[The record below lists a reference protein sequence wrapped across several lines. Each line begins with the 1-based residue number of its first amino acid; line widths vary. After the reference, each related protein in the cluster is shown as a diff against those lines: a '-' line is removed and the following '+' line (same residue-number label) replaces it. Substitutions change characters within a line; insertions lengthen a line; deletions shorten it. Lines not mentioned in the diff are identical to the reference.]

1 MSKKS
6 NNFVFKELPYLIFG
20 YLLTIIVIIIS
31 LHIDINSILIGVN
44 FIPIA
49 VYDISKFIYRLVF
62 PLFFGLIKKLK
73 PHKIWK
79 ILFIV
84 IYSTIFGVIST
95 YNPSIPY
102 PYIILNAYMFT
113 ILYYI
118 LFYYIDIENF
128 NQRTIHLVIKCF
140 IILFVILLLSSYNI
154 LDEKFLDWITR
165 ELLLIISILITIIM
179 LCIALSTLS
188 FNYSSILNDTRI
200 EKNMKRN
207 GETYFIAS
215 ILSMFSILSFVIV
228 LFIKHYVV
236 LRALSDLNIISLD
249 FIGLS
254 VYPIFIVIA
263 IIFAGYSIYYI
274 IKCSYSTLNIWD
286 GFDFF

>member
-1 MSKKS
+1 
-6 NNFVFKELPYLIFG
+6 
-20 YLLTIIVIIIS
+20 
-31 LHIDINSILIGVN
+31 
-44 FIPIA
+44 
-49 VYDISKFIYRLVF
+49 
-62 PLFFGLIKKLK
+62 
-73 PHKIWK
+73 
-79 ILFIV
+79 
-84 IYSTIFGVIST
+84 
-95 YNPSIPY
+95 
-102 PYIILNAYMFT
+102 MFT

-165 ELLLIISILITIIM
+165 ELLSIISILITIIM

-188 FNYSSILNDTRI
+188 FNYCSILNDTRI

-228 LFIKHYVV
+228 VFIKHYVV

-274 IKCSYSTLNIWD
+274 IKCSYSTLKYLGWI
-286 GFDFF
+286 